1 MADSKI
7 EWTDATENVIVVQ
20 GADGKPHGWYCQK
33 VSPGCQHCYSES
45 LNQNTFYNGNRM
57 KYRVSADG
65 TLPPLMLR
73 RDILSAW
80 ARKSKSK
87 KRFVNSM
94 TDTFG
99 EFVPDYWIFEIFD
112 AMAAAPSQTFQVLT
126 KRAKRMW
133 ETVTDWLEERRLAQV
148 PANIWLGVSVEDQ
161 QRADERIPWL
171 LKTSATVRFL
181 SCEPLLGP
189 IDLWSARY
197 QNPNG
202 GLTGAVT
209 TWPGGV
215 QWVITGGE
223 SGHHARPAHPDWFRA
238 IRDECQ
244 AAGTPYFH
252 KQNGEWIGSYSDLP
266 HNLAERVNVGDV
278 PEALGMHCHGY
289 PFAMMYRFGKKAAGR
304 LLDGVEWNQFPSTEA
319 AR

>member
-20 GADGKPHGWYCQK
+20 GPDGKPHGWYCQK
-33 VSPGCQHCYSES
+33 VSPGCLNCYSEL
-45 LNQNTFYNGNRM
+45 LNQSTFYNGNRI
-57 KYRVSADG
+57 KYRVPADG

-73 RDILSAW
+73 RDILTGW
-80 ARKSKSK
+80 ARKSKPK
-87 KRFVNSM
+87 RRFVNSM

-133 ETVTDWLEERRLAQV
+133 ETVTDWLGERRLAQV

-171 LKTSATVRFL
+171 LKTPATIRFL

-189 IDLWSARY
+189 IDIAFYLESHD
-197 QNPNG
+197 
-202 GLTGAVT
+202 TGAGYT
-209 TWPGGV
+209 QALNW
-215 QWVITGGE
+215 IICGGE
-223 SGHHARPAHPDWFRA
+223 SGHHARPMHPQWARA
-238 IRDECQ
+238 LRDQCQ
-244 AAGTPYFH
+244 AAGVAFFM
-252 KQNGEWIGSYSDLP
+252 KQMGGSRKPFSPIPDDLMI
-266 HNLAERVNVGDV
+266 RS
-278 PEALGMHCHGY
+278 
-289 PFAMMYRFGKKAAGR
+289 
-304 LLDGVEWNQFPSTEA
+304 FPND
-319 AR
+319 